1 MDFAQLLDWANLLLR
16 WAHLIIG
23 IGWIG
28 SSFYFVWLDMSLR
41 RNPEQDPGVLG
52 ESWMVHGGGFYH
64 VSKYTVAPE
73 KLPKALHWFKYE
85 AYFTWVTGFLLLIVL
100 YYFGADAFLINKS
113 VMALNQAQA
122 IFVSLVLLF
131 AGWAAYELLCRS
143 DIGQDTG
150 KLALSV
156 FALILGASYL
166 FTEVFSGRGAFI
178 HAGVLVGTIM
188 AGNVFWVIIPNQ
200 RKVVAAMLAGQVP
213 DARYG
218 LEAKQRSLHNNYLT
232 LPLLLMM
239 ISNHYPM
246 IYDHKWN
253 WVVVGFVVVL
263 GGIIRH
269 FINNHDAG
277 IKTRLT
283 PWLIPIAG
291 VVLVVFVWFVSY
303 RSQPAATDGQAV
315 AAVDPRAVMQIVN
328 AHCVACHSALPTDP
342 DFQAP
347 PGGVVFDAPADVAR
361 YAAKINQQAGT
372 GQIMPLGNK
381 TGITDAERATLKA
394 WAEAG
399 GGM

>member
-328 AHCVACHSALPTDP
+328 THCVACHSALPTDP

-399 GGM
+399 GKM